1 MRRVKIHTV
10 YFANFVSTMRRNIM
24 RNLTGLDIERFDS
37 SEPSRARRKVERAH
51 STRQVQAGQGEQP
64 HETSICLSSRPSERI
79 SQDISRKIGHRV
91 VANTSTS
98 FELHEKEL
106 VLDSNSESDD
116 NEAEEVQV
124 KSTTTNYAKRQ
135 ENNVKNWESIR
146 LLLRNAVV
154 ESECIPVGQVC
165 GTCNSTDASYRC
177 LSCGAGIFF
186 VKPVL
191 HQFTTIFDIYITL

>member
-1 MRRVKIHTV
+1 M
-10 YFANFVSTMRRNIM
+10 
-24 RNLTGLDIERFDS
+24 
-37 SEPSRARRKVERAH
+37 
-51 STRQVQAGQGEQP
+51 
-64 HETSICLSSRPSERI
+64 SSRPSERI

-98 FELHEKEL
+98 FELHEREL

-165 GTCNSTDASYRC
+165 GT
-177 LSCGAGIFF
+177 
-186 VKPVL
+186 
-191 HQFTTIFDIYITL
+191 